1 MRVLYVEDNADV
13 RELIG
18 LLLEE
23 EGLSVV
29 SCATAELAE
38 AEFAKGR
45 FDILMTDV
53 SLPTLSG
60 PELAKRLLLQW
71 PGLWVVFCSGYPMS
85 AGLKSFGPR
94 VRALMKPFEVDEL
107 HTVMEEIRASLG

>member
-29 SCATAELAE
+29 SCASAEVAE
-38 AEFAKGR
+38 AECAKGA
-45 FDILMTDV
+45 FDVLMTDV
-53 SLPTLSG
+53 SLPSLSG
-60 PELAKRLLLQW
+60 PELAKRLLLKW
-71 PGLWVVFCSGYPMS
+71 PDMWVVFCSGYPMS
-85 AGLKSFGPR
+85 AGLTSFGPR
-94 VRALMKPFEVDEL
+94 VRALAKPFEVEEQ
-107 HTVMEEIRASLG
+107 HVVMEEIRADLG